1 MSDFLKFHQKFTLF
15 RPNTSGQVWVAT
27 VTVVLMHV
35 FLTAF
40 FSFLLVFSY
49 SATLYEMYTWLF
61 LDCSGTT
68 WLNFS
73 QPLLWHS
80 ILLVFIFMTVWCILN
95 HCMPPC
101 LLHRMQCFASR
112 FFSVG
117 MPSANTTALHLSEL
131 LGFTLTFYRAI
142 PSHCKSYP
150 WCIQVLLKS
159 SEHLGW
165 QFSSL
170 FLLFLPCARTHTC
183 KTEHPRLIPSNG
195 PAFLV
200 SLVVGK
206 WLLYSWTTRAK

>member
-1 MSDFLKFHQKFTLF
+1 MYSLLPSLASCLFSHILQLCMKCTLDC
-15 RPNTSGQVWVAT
+15 
-27 VTVVLMHV
+27 
-35 FLTAF
+35 FLTAVVLHDSIF
-40 FSFLLVFSY
+40 LNLYFGIPSFLYSY
-49 SATLYEMYTWLF
+49 SWQS
-61 LDCSGTT
+61 D
-68 WLNFS
+68 
-73 QPLLWHS
+73 
-80 ILLVFIFMTVWCILN
+80 VFWII
-95 HCMPPC
+95 CMPPC

-159 SEHLGW
+159 SEHLGR